1 MSKDYF
7 LRLPTEPERYFKITI
22 DDEVS
27 PPTQTIEELT
37 ESPSPVFDSKTPPN
51 VPSSEAPYKRTLTY
65 YMKLPTPQYQNSGNF
80 LDFLETPLT
89 MLDDA
94 EYMVNQLYELFDID
108 LGVNYFVSQ
117 VGQLLMEDGGV
128 LLLESGEFI
137 DGGYIYPDGTMSPA
151 LDILGI
157 IVGLPRIVK
166 FVPTGGVSPIMD
178 DETYRLALKAKMAIN
193 HWDGKIGS
201 LQGIWKTLFPEG
213 IVEII
218 DNQDMTMEITT
229 TGTFTSMIMDLIDN
243 GYIVPIPQAVG
254 YNLEVPD
261 YPLFGFDRDDEYVS
275 GFSDDGLE
283 NGGWWRRPT

>member
-1 MSKDYF
+1 
-7 LRLPTEPERYFKITI
+7 
-22 DDEVS
+22 
-27 PPTQTIEELT
+27 
-37 ESPSPVFDSKTPPN
+37 
-51 VPSSEAPYKRTLTY
+51 
-65 YMKLPTPQYQNSGNF
+65 
-80 LDFLETPLT
+80 
-89 MLDDA
+89 LDDA